1 MRIPSDLTAD
11 PSPRRRHRARWWIV
25 GFVVVL
31 IVLLVSLR
39 SLAGLYTDSL
49 WFSSVGYHNVFS
61 TLLVIKLG
69 LFGVFGAIFFAVLW
83 VNLVVCDRIAGHD
96 IVLAQEDELVRR
108 YQQYVRPYAGRI
120 YVALAFVLALIGAS
134 GTIGQWNNW
143 ILFRHGGNFGVTDPQ
158 FHKDVGFYVFKLP
171 FLTFVVD
178 WTLAILI
185 VTLAVSVVFHYFNGG
200 IQPQRGL
207 PRVRP
212 PVKAHISV
220 LLALIALDKAA
231 GYVLQRWSL
240 VNAQDGYV
248 NGAGYTDVH
257 ARLPAELLLVYV
269 SIFAAAILLFNIRRQ
284 GWTLPVLAVG
294 IWAFVALVVGIIY
307 PALLQA
313 LKVTPAQSSLE
324 APYIQRNITATRDA
338 YDLNNVQG
346 AHSSRPT
353 RPSARARRSWPA
365 HHRQH
370 PPVGPRPLDLAADV
384 PAPAGDQVV
393 LHVPVARRRP
403 LHARGPAHAGA
414 DRRARDLGRE
424 PAVPVVGQH
433 PPAVH
438 PRQRR
443 GRGAGQPDQL
453 EQPGLRRAGRC
464 RRPRRMG
471 MPAITQPNVYFGL
484 GETGYVVANTKQP
497 RGRLPAERQRVESH
511 YKGTGGVQLSSLFT
525 RAAFAL
531 RLGDFNLLIS
541 SQITDKSRI
550 MFVRDPVAMAQ
561 KAAPF
566 LSFDHDPYAVINDG
580 HIDWVVDGYTTT
592 SNYPYSQNASTQQ
605 VAVGSNLP
613 GSYNYVRNS
622 VKVVIDAYSGQMT
635 FYDVDPND
643 PILQAYSAAFPH
655 MFTPLSK
662 MSPQLQAHLR
672 YPPDI
677 FSIQSAIYGRY
688 HLTNPQAFYAAS
700 NAWQLSPTAGAGPQ
714 SQALLAENT
723 YNNQGQLVSTTPAR
737 MAPQYQV
744 YSLPG
749 TPPTEQVFTVSD
761 GFVPASQ
768 STLSGTNQN
777 FNLTAWMV
785 GLSDPAHYG
794 QLNLYETPQGTTG
807 PANADAEISANNDGV
822 VGHHAAG
829 PARVGGAAG
838 RDADGPDRQ
847 LDGVPAAALRG
858 GDDQPAAPAGVRGRR
873 ARQDR
878 GDRHVAVGRALR
890 RLQDDRHGAHG
901 PRVPSTGTV
910 PAAVASIL
918 QPAQTDYTNAQ
929 TALKAGNLA
938 QYQADIQLMEQADQ
952 QAQQVLGTPRRA
964 RRRRPRPRPRRR
976 RRSRGRSRSKD
987 GTRPPRPSTD
997 DHGADEHRAER
1008 SGARRPRRRR
1018 WPRRRRRCRGRC
1030 RHRGSEP
1037 ADGPASSRLRPA
1049 AAGPMMAGA
1058 KRATKG
1064 GARWDCSTRSRHRR
1078 PRRPRRPRTRRPR
1091 ARRRS
1096 TRHRPR
1102 RRPTGMLRDLGAA
1115 FYATKTGRA
1124 TPTTDADIERLV
1136 AALQQHESEH
1146 GRSRWPP
1153 SPPRP
1158 PRRRPRR
1165 GRGRRGR
1172 PSAPAAP
1179 AGGRPAS
1186 PPPPP
1191 PTAQT
1196 L

>member
-1 MRIPSDLTAD
+1 MRIPSDLTTD
-11 PSPRRRHRARWWIV
+11 PSPRRRHRARWWLI

-31 IVLLVSLR
+31 VILLVSLR

-69 LFGVFGAIFFAVLW
+69 LFGVFGAIFFAILW

-120 YVALAFVLALIGAS
+120 YVALAFVLALIGTS

-158 FHKDVGFYVFKLP
+158 FHKDIGFYVFDLP

-185 VTLAVSVVFHYFNGG
+185 VTLAVSLVFHYFNGG

-257 ARLPAELLLVYV
+257 ARLPAETLLVYV

-338 YDLNNVQG
+338 YNLNNV
-346 AHSSRPT
+346 
-353 RPSARARRSWPA
+353 
-365 HHRQH
+365 
-370 PPVGPRPLDLAADV
+370 
-384 PAPAGDQVV
+384 
-393 LHVPVARRRP
+393 
-403 LHARGPAHAGA
+403 
-414 DRRARDLGRE
+414 
-424 PAVPVVGQH
+424 
-433 PPAVH
+433 AVH
-438 PRQRR
+438 SFPATTTISASQAVLATPTIANIRQWDPDPSISLQTFLRLQSIR
-443 GRGAGQPDQL
+443 SYYTFPSLGVDRYTASGALTPVLVGVRQISSGNVPSPSWVNIHLQYTHGNGAAVAL
-453 EQPGLRRAGRC
+453 ANQTNSANPVFAVQGVPPQSSNGL
-464 RRPRRMG
+464 
-471 MPAITQPNVYFGL
+471 PAITQPSVYFSL
-484 GETGYVVANTKQP
+484 GESGYVVVNSKQTEVDYEQN
-497 RGRLPAERQRVESH
+497 GTSVQSH
-511 YKGTGGVQLSSLFT
+511 YKGGGGVQLSSIFT

-541 SQITDKSRI
+541 SQITNKSRI

-566 LSFDHDPYAVINDG
+566 LTFDHDPYAVINNG

-592 SNYPYSQNASTQQ
+592 ANYAYSQNASSQQ

-613 GSYNYVRNS
+613 PSYNYVRNS
-622 VKVVIDAYSGQMT
+622 VKVIIDAYSGKMT
-635 FYDVDPND
+635 FYDADPKD
-643 PILQAYSAAFPH
+643 PILQAYSAAFPN
-655 MFTPLSK
+655 MFVPLSK
-662 MSPQLQAHLR
+662 LSPQLQAHLR

-688 HLTNPQAFYAAS
+688 HLTNAQAFYAAN

-714 SQALLAENT
+714 SQALLAQNT

-744 YSLPG
+744 YALPN
-749 TPPTEQVFTVSD
+749 TNPSQQVFTVSD

-768 STLSGTNQN
+768 STLSGSNQN

-785 GLSDPAHYG
+785 GLSDPGHYG
-794 QLNLYETPQGTTG
+794 QLDLYETPQGATG
-807 PANADAEISANNDGV
+807 PANADAEISADPTVSKDISLLDQRGSQVLLGETLMVPIANSMVYLRPLYVAATTNPQPQLAYVVAVLGKNVKIDGSLQAV
-822 VGHHAAG
+822 LGDLLQTTVTLPTGSG
-829 PARVGGAAG
+829 
-838 RDADGPDRQ
+838 
-847 LDGVPAAALRG
+847 GVP
-858 GDDQPAAPAGVRGRR
+858 
-873 ARQDR
+873 
-878 GDRHVAVGRALR
+878 
-890 RLQDDRHGAHG
+890 
-901 PRVPSTGTV
+901 SSGTV
-910 PAAVASIL
+910 PAAVAGYL
-918 QPAQTDYTNAQ
+918 QQAQADYNNALA
-929 TALKAGNLA
+929 ALKAGNLA
-938 QYQADIQLMEQADQ
+938 TFQTDIQAMAQQ
-952 QAQQVLGTPRRA
+952 ITQAQQVLAPGTASTTTTTTTTLPKIK
-964 RRRRPRPRPRRR
+964 P
-976 RRSRGRSRSKD
+976 GRTSTKSSSTSTTTSSRSTSTTVPTST
-987 GTRPPRPSTD
+987 GPS
-997 DHGADEHRAER
+997 G
-1008 SGARRPRRRR
+1008 
-1018 WPRRRRRCRGRC
+1018 
-1030 RHRGSEP
+1030 GSSTTSST
-1037 ADGPASSRLRPA
+1037 AASA
-1049 AAGPMMAGA
+1049 AAPG
-1058 KRATKG
+1058 
-1064 GARWDCSTRSRHRR
+1064 
-1078 PRRPRRPRTRRPR
+1078 
-1091 ARRRS
+1091 
-1096 TRHRPR
+1096 
-1102 RRPTGMLRDLGAA
+1102 
-1115 FYATKTGRA
+1115 
-1124 TPTTDADIERLV
+1124 
-1136 AALQQHESEH
+1136 
-1146 GRSRWPP
+1146 
-1153 SPPRP
+1153 
-1158 PRRRPRR
+1158 
-1165 GRGRRGR
+1165 
-1172 PSAPAAP
+1172 
-1179 AGGRPAS
+1179 
-1186 PPPPP
+1186 
-1191 PTAQT
+1191 
-1196 L
+1196 